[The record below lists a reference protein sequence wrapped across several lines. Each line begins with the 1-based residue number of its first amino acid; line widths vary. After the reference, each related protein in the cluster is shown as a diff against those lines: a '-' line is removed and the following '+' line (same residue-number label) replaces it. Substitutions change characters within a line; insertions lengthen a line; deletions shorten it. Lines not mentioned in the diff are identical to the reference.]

1 MEISENETLKCNI
14 DATFVHQHNNF
25 DSGMCID
32 IEREESIRAKTLH
45 KQQCLSP
52 KEVESTSFTNTIN
65 WLQE

>member
-1 MEISENETLKCNI
+1 MEKSENETLKCNI

-25 DSGMCID
+25 DTGMCIH

-45 KQQCLSP
+45 KQQSP
-52 KEVESTSFTNTIN
+52 KEAESTSFANIIN